1 MTRLAIDQLTLWITA
16 AAHEHGLQLADH
28 VQERTGASRR
38 ATLAA
43 LRRLV
48 EAQWLTR
55 SGSARRPVYGPG
67 ALRQVV
73 RSFTLH
79 QLQEDVAWQRDFAPH
94 FDLPRPIG
102 RMVQHAFTELVNN
115 AIDHSGG
122 TSVTVSLRQ
131 TPTHAQ
137 LLVSDDGCGVF
148 EKICDTYELSDA
160 QHAMLELS
168 KGRLTTQP
176 DAHTG
181 RGLFF
186 SSQLAD
192 VFDIHANGQAFQRRA
207 WQGNAWAAGKGLPRR
222 GSSIYMA
229 VSLQSTRTLEQ
240 VLGEWSVDGTGIAF
254 DQTRVM
260 LSLVVGAGQMLDT
273 RAQARRVAAR
283 LPQFKR
289 AEVDFSGVEDVGHA
303 FADELFRVFAKAHP
317 QVELVPLN
325 MTPRVTA
332 LVQAA
337 RAG

>member
-16 AAHEHGLQLADH
+16 AANEHGQHLPAY
-28 VQERTGASRR
+28 VEERTGASHR

-48 EAQWLTR
+48 EANWLTR
-55 SGSARRPVYGPG
+55 EGPPRRPVYGPG
-67 ALRQVV
+67 TLRQVV
-73 RSFTLH
+73 RSYTLH
-79 QLQEDVAWQRDFAPH
+79 QLQEDVIWQRDFAPH
-94 FDLPRPIG
+94 FALPRAAQ
-102 RMVQHAFTELVNN
+102 RKVQHGFTELVNN

-131 TPTHAQ
+131 TPAHAQ

-148 EKICDTYELSDA
+148 SKICDTYELSDA

-176 DAHTG
+176 QAHTG

-192 VFDIHANGQAFQRRA
+192 VFDIHANGQAWQRRA
-207 WQGNAWAAGKGLPRR
+207 WDGHGWRPGKGLPRQ

-229 VSLQSTRTLEQ
+229 VALESPRTLEQ
-240 VLGEWSVDGTGIAF
+240 VLGEWSVDGSGIAF

-260 LSLVVGAGQMLDT
+260 LNLVVGEGQMLDS

-289 AEVDFSGVEDVGHA
+289 AEVDFAGVEDVGHA
-303 FADELFRVFAKAHP
+303 FADELFRVFARAHP
-317 QVELVPLN
+317 QVALVPLN
-325 MTPRVTA
+325 MSTRVAA
-332 LVQAA
+332 LIKAA
-337 RAG
+337 SEG